1 MAESNTTICNQALA
15 GLGSLRINNFEDA
28 TENSPQARQCRL
40 HFEPTRDALIRS
52 HSWRFAA
59 ARESLSKDTVDPP
72 FEYDSQF
79 ILPNDFMAGRSVFGD
94 NFTTTEDLRLSYA
107 LEGDRLLTN
116 ETSIDLRYTKKV
128 TDASKFDPLFVKVLV
143 LELQDAMI
151 GPLAGGDERIQ
162 KKIDRKL
169 LVVMR
174 FVRAMDRNETN
185 TIGRLNHRPWVESHV
200 IGGGTSFRSRV

>member
-1 MAESNTTICNQALA
+1 MTESNTTICNQALA

-40 HFEPTRDALIRS
+40 HFEPVRDALIRS

-59 ARESLSKDTVDPP
+59 ARESLSKDTVDPA

-79 ILPNDFMAGRSVFGD
+79 ILPSDFMAGRSVFDD

-128 TDASKFDPLFVKVLV
+128 TDASKFDPLFVEVFVLK
-143 LELQDAMI
+143 LELRLLS
-151 GPLAGGDERIQ
+151 LAGSDPKLKTSIQ
-162 KKIDRKL
+162 QELAVI
-169 LVVMR
+169 MR
-174 FVRAMDRNETN
+174 RVRAMDRNETN

-200 IGGGTSFRSRV
+200 SGGGTSFRSRV